1 MFGGALG
8 RLRLEE
14 HAFFIVF
21 VALVLIIFWYAV
33 WELLQE
39 LTDHIHQHHRV
50 EKWKIYTG
58 SLLLVFL
65 LIVLFP
71 QILEKL

>member
-1 MFGGALG
+1 MLG
-8 RLRLEE
+8 FTLSRIRLEE

-21 VALVLIIFWYAV
+21 IAMILIVFWYCI

-39 LTDHIHQHHRV
+39 LTDHINDRHNI
-50 EKWKIYTG
+50 EKWKIYMAW
-58 SLLLVFL
+58 LLVVFL
-65 LIVLFP
+65 LIGIFP